1 MSKRSHK
8 KQQVVKSAPPAKA
21 ASAEFGFEEMLSEL
35 EAIVVAAQA
44 SHLAEE
50 HTA

>member
-21 ASAEFGFEEMLSEL
+21 ASAEFGFDEMLSEL
-35 EAIVVAAQA
+35 EAIVVAAQENQ
-44 SHLAEE
+44 LAEE

>member
-8 KQQVVKSAPPAKA
+8 KQRVVKSAPPAKA

-35 EAIVVAAQA
+35 EAIIVAAQE
-44 SHLAEE
+44 SQLAEE
-50 HTA
+50 HAA